1 MKTRLAI
8 FVTTLL
14 LLPYMGLLLSD
25 GQLNESALPL
35 ATSLTPLIATL
46 LVTLLLALLSNHW
59 GASRSGNNLLRL
71 QRNYYVAMALTSG
84 VMGWLLVYL
93 NLYTHSWLTTES
105 TSVASALIQSLLFAT
120 LAPAILSIRALLGS
134 FASLLKLLSRNFAA
148 PSPAHDTA
156 AIILI
161 PLAFIGLL
169 GGVAWPATLFWL
181 FWLAPLLLL
190 LALQLLWHESSIFT
204 GLADGD
210 WSRIVTAAISGLIVC
225 NVALITFE
233 LAGGTLLID
242 LPNMAFQ
249 QLGYALF
256 GLISL
261 QLGDVIA
268 EAWRGKTR
276 AEVFKKKSFPIPVV
290 VKK

>member
-14 LLPYMGLLLSD
+14 LLPYIGLLLSD
-25 GQLNESALPL
+25 GQLNGSALPL
-35 ATSLTPLIATL
+35 DTSLTPLIAAL
-46 LVTLLLALLSNHW
+46 LVILLLALMSNHW

-71 QRNYYVAMALTSG
+71 QRNYYLAMALTSG

-93 NLYTHSWLTTES
+93 NLYTHSWLTTEN
-105 TSVASALIQSLLFAT
+105 TSVASAFIQSLLFAM
-120 LAPAILSIRALLGS
+120 LAPAILSTRALLGS
-134 FASLLKLLSRNFAA
+134 FASLLKLLSRNFAV

-156 AIILI
+156 AFVLI

-169 GGVAWPATLFWL
+169 GGAAWPATLFWL

-190 LALQLLWHESSIFT
+190 LALQLLWHESSIFA

-210 WSRIVTAAISGLIVC
+210 WSRIVTAAMSGLIVC
-225 NVALITFE
+225 NFALVTFE
-233 LAGGTLLID
+233 ITGGTLLID

-256 GLISL
+256 GLICL

-276 AEVFKKKSFPIPVV
+276 AQVFKKKSFPIPVV
-290 VKK
+290 FKK

>member
-8 FVTTLL
+8 FITTLL

-25 GQLNESALPL
+25 GQLNGSALPL
-35 ATSLTPLIATL
+35 NTSLTPLIATL
-46 LVTLLLALLSNHW
+46 LVILLLALMSNHW

-71 QRNYYVAMALTSG
+71 QRNYYLAMAFTSG
-84 VMGWLLVYL
+84 VIGWLLVYL

-120 LAPAILSIRALLGS
+120 LAPAILSTRALLGS
-134 FASLLKLLSRNFAA
+134 FASLLKLLSRNFTV

-156 AIILI
+156 AFVLI

-169 GGVAWPATLFWL
+169 GGVAWPVTLFWL

-190 LALQLLWHESSIFT
+190 LALQLLWHESSIFA

-210 WSRIVTAAISGLIVC
+210 WSRIVTAAMSGLIVC
-225 NVALITFE
+225 NFALVTFE
-233 LAGGTLLID
+233 ITGGTLLID

-256 GLISL
+256 GLICL

-276 AEVFKKKSFPIPVV
+276 AQVFKKKSFPIPVV
-290 VKK
+290 FKK